1 MLLVLLRTLKI
12 IFPFIVICGKHQLL
26 INSFICYILTPF
38 SSLCTPLSSFL
49 LPPFTLQIHC
59 PPLSL
64 HLKLA
69 LMALMDINQTWHNNK
84 FQ

>member
-12 IFPFIVICGKHQLL
+12 IFPFIIICGKHQLL
-26 INSFICYILTPF
+26 INSFICYILTAF
-38 SSLCTPLSSFL
+38 SSLCTPLSPFF
-49 LPPFTLQIHC
+49 LPPLNLQIHY

-64 HLKLA
+64 HLKQA
-69 LMALMDINQTWHNNK
+69 PMDINQTWHNNK